1 MKELPPR
8 PNLDYLYR
16 EAKAI
21 KSRHRRADESVCPTI
36 GHFDTSLHKSSA
48 KQIFS
53 HPFSILDAQRV
64 VARQYSFSSWRRL
77 KCFVESARAGEN
89 PRDPTL
95 AKRVIDHNRLMM
107 AAQKDTQE
115 LGGDRKNSYDKYRK
129 LTLKSTDILRPAY
142 ELYGWPGPEVI
153 GKEGFDALI
162 YLAGNAV
169 YDSEFQ
175 KQTLAVMSDALSE
188 GKVYGYWHAAF
199 KDRYLSLSNQPTV
212 YGISFVGYMDDQG
225 VYQLLESDVID
236 PDNLD
241 KRRAQVG
248 HTSYAVEMETIARQ
262 AIEEN
267 WSVGTFDQEV
277 ASKNRLAMEG
287 GYIQ

>member
-1 MKELPPR
+1 MKQLPPR

-21 KSRHRRADESVCPTI
+21 KSRHRRADESICPII
-36 GHFDTSLHKSSA
+36 GHFDTSLQNSSYE
-48 KQIFS
+48 KIFS
-53 HPFSILDAQRV
+53 HQFSILDAQRV

-77 KCFVESARAGEN
+77 KCFVESARAGEY
-89 PRDPTL
+89 PKDPVL
-95 AKRVIDHNRLMM
+95 AKRVIDHDKLIM
-107 AAQKDTQE
+107 AAQKAIRE
-115 LGGDRKNSYDKYRK
+115 LGGNRKTRYDNYRK

-142 ELYGWPGPEVI
+142 ESYGWPGPEVI

-162 YLAGNAV
+162 SLAGNAL

-175 KQTLAVMSDALSE
+175 KQTLAVMSDALPE
-188 GKVYGYWHAAF
+188 GKAYGYWYASF
-199 KDRYLSLSNQPTV
+199 KDRYLILSNQPTV

-225 VYQLLESDVID
+225 SYQLLESDVID
-236 PDNLD
+236 RENLN

-248 HTSYAVEMETIARQ
+248 HISYAVEKKCIERQ
-262 AIEEN
+262 AKEEE

-277 ASKNRLAMEG
+277 ARKNKLAMEG